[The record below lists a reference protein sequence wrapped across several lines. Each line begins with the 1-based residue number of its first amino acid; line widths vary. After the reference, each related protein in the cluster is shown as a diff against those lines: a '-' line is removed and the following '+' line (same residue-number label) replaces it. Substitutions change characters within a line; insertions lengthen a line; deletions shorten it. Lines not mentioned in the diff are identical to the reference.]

1 MLIGYSRTSTADQ
14 KYGLEAQIEELNAA
28 GCLKV
33 YSEQVSSVSARRAQ
47 LDECLEFIRSDDV
60 LVVTKL
66 DRLARSIRHLCEII
80 DLLERKGVSLRILSM
95 GIDTATPTG
104 RLILTL
110 MGGIAEWEREI
121 IRERQIAGI
130 SRAKAEGKYK
140 GRAPTAMRQT
150 KEALD
155 LREEGMSVS
164 QIAEKLAISKRSVY
178 RIWEQHSGH

>member
-14 KYGLEAQIEELNAA
+14 KYGLEAQIEELTAA
-28 GCLKV
+28 GCQKI

-47 LDECLEFIRSDDV
+47 LDECLEFIRTDDV

-140 GRAPTAMRQT
+140 GRAPTAMRQS
-150 KEALD
+150 KKAFE
-155 LREEGMSVS
+155 LRDSGLSTS
-164 QIAEKLAISKRSVY
+164 QIAEELEISKRSVY
-178 RIWEQHSGH
+178 RIWKQCCDQ